1 MELGLDPPRGSVQQ
15 HGRKLNWDGAQR
27 ESDGRAAAAGGH
39 HRARVKRGQRAR
51 APPTSAPP
59 AHSPGRPGAALTD
72 LGAALPRVPPAGGL
86 EVEDEQEVEFGA
98 PLRRPAA
105 ARAAPAAPRHPQQ
118 PAGRGGFS
126 AGPRGDLPTLGG
138 RGPAPRPDAVRG
150 PGGTCRGPHL
160 ASRFVAISAASN
172 SPRSAPAPWLRAPRA
187 RCAGAVSSAPR
198 RGHGGP
204 VRRRERLQ
212 AARGRGRGGAAGGRQ
227 EEQSGPPGGEGEL

>member
-98 PLRRPAA
+98 PLRPLRAIPSNLRVGAASAPDREETSPPWGDAARPRAPTPSEAPAGRAA
-105 ARAAPAAPRHPQQ
+105 ARTSPAA
-118 PAGRGGFS
+118 S
-126 AGPRGDLPTLGG
+126 
-138 RGPAPRPDAVRG
+138 
-150 PGGTCRGPHL
+150 
-160 ASRFVAISAASN
+160 
-172 SPRSAPAPWLRAPRA
+172 
-187 RCAGAVSSAPR
+187 
-198 RGHGGP
+198 
-204 VRRRERLQ
+204 
-212 AARGRGRGGAAGGRQ
+212 
-227 EEQSGPPGGEGEL
+227 